1 MWQPIDFCR
10 APVSEQL
17 KFMEMCRA
25 GYVREARVPPE
36 SHGCGAPNPSPGRP
50 LSAGATEAR
59 IEPWP
64 QIDFPKVG
72 ILEGDKS
79 KPIPNLVQDVNDENF
94 TKKGVLEKKWRS
106 HRKSGLGPSY
116 FSFEKS

>member
-1 MWQPIDFCR
+1 
-10 APVSEQL
+10 
-17 KFMEMCRA
+17 MEMCRA

-94 TKKGVLEKKWRS
+94 TKKGVRE
-106 HRKSGLGPSY
+106 KSGVVTVKVASGLHIFLLKSHEGPSWA
-116 FSFEKS
+116 

>member
-1 MWQPIDFCR
+1 MDML
-10 APVSEQL
+10 S
-17 KFMEMCRA
+17 A
-25 GYVREARVPPE
+25 GYVQETWVPPE
-36 SHGCGAPNPSPGRP
+36 SQGRRAPNPSPGQP
-50 LSAGATEAR
+50 LSKGATKAQ

-94 TKKGVLEKKWRS
+94 TKKFVLETWV
-106 HRKSGLGPSY
+106 LIL
-116 FSFEKS
+116 FL